1 MPLIRFVIIFMFSVG
16 FLYCTFSIIYLF
28 LFSVLAKLFSS
39 SKIKNEILVASAP
52 AKRIAILVPAYKED
66 EIIIYTARNLLQL
79 DYPPE
84 LFDIYI
90 IADSFR
96 PETLINLRTLPL
108 FVMEVSFTTSTKS
121 KSLNEGFRRISKVYD
136 IALICDGDNF
146 LEKDFLRKV
155 NNHFLHGT
163 KAAQGRRVP
172 KNTETPFAILDAC
185 SEAINNS
192 IYRRGPNT
200 IGLSSSLAGSGMAFE
215 YDLIRQIMS
224 EIQIVGGF
232 DKIVQVKLV
241 QQRISIEYI
250 PDAIIY
256 DEKIDTAYDFSK
268 QRKRWL
274 SSQFFVFK
282 KLLFPAFKEL
292 FRGNINYFNLAFVNN
307 FLLPNSLYLIMLPL
321 LILASFVIRPVMG
334 IYSVCLL
341 LLFITSLII
350 ALPPYLINRN
360 LINALLRM
368 PKAIG
373 LMVIAVFHVRKPNEK
388 FLHTR
393 HSKKHISIT
402 ISEKSRK

>member
-1 MPLIRFVIIFMFSVG
+1 MFGVC

-39 SKIKNEILVASAP
+39 PKIKNEGLIASVP
-52 AKRIAILVPAYKED
+52 IKRVAILVPAYKED
-66 EIIIYTARNLLQL
+66 EIILFTARNLLQA

-84 LFDIYI
+84 LYDVYI
-90 IADSFR
+90 IADSFQ
-96 PETLINLRTLPL
+96 PETLQNLRTLPL
-108 FVMEVSFTTSTKS
+108 FVLEVSFAKSTKS
-121 KSLNEGFRRISKVYD
+121 KSLNEAFRRIDRVYD

-155 NNHFLHGT
+155 NMHFERGT
-163 KAAQGRRVP
+163 RAAQGRRVP
-172 KNTETPFAILDAC
+172 KNNDTPFSILDAC

-192 IYRRGPNT
+192 LYRRGPNV

-215 YDLIRQIMS
+215 YDLIKQVMS

-232 DKIVQVKLV
+232 DKIVQVKIV
-241 QQRISIEYI
+241 QQRILIEYI

-256 DEKIDTAYDFSK
+256 DEKIDTAYDFSR

-274 SSQFFVFK
+274 SSQFFVFR
-282 KLLFPAFKEL
+282 KLLIPAFKEL
-292 FRGNINYFNLAFVNN
+292 FKGNVNYFNLAFINN
-307 FLLPNSLYLIMLPL
+307 FLLPNSLYLILLPL
-321 LILASFVIRPVMG
+321 LILASFIIRPAMEVS
-334 IYSVCLL
+334 SVGLL
-341 LLFITSLII
+341 LLFITSLVI
-350 ALPPYLINRN
+350 ALPSYLINRN

-373 LMVIAVFHVRKPNEK
+373 LMVIAVFHGRKPNEK

-393 HSKKHISIT
+393 HSKKQISMSL
-402 ISEKSRK
+402 SEKSRK